1 VIELHG
7 NMTYAHCHDCNTRDD
22 LEAQRITFERDGNAP
37 ICDDCGRDVKTAM
50 ISFGQAM
57 PANAMRRAEFETRA
71 ADLFI
76 VAGTSLVVYSAAAS
90 PELAKDS
97 GATTLVIIN
106 REPTGLE
113 TFADRVL
120 NRPIG
125 ETLGRRLGRPRRS

>member
-1 VIELHG
+1 LRARCEDG
-7 NMTYAHCHDCNTRDD
+7 NDFLWSSNAG
-22 LEAQRITFERDGNAP
+22 ERDA
-37 ICDDCGRDVKTAM
+37 A
-50 ISFGQAM
+50 
-57 PANAMRRAEFETRA
+57 AEFETRA

-76 VAGTSLVVYSAAAS
+76 VAGSSLVVYPAAAS

-113 TFADRVL
+113 TFADFVL

-125 ETLGRRLGRPRRS
+125 ETLGRRLDRPHRS